1 MSGPLGPYGPV
12 LGMGHRYVY
21 FTAGVIMGS
30 ICLISTIIT
39 FILAKTHNDL
49 KQRGRYLVFWN
60 GLSAT
65 GVVTIYLMLNAFV
78 GDFPCY
84 ILLWTCYLCIVPWL
98 LTYLARGWR
107 LVFIYNQQVDFGRTI
122 LQKSATELNILHHNS
137 NNSPNEGA
145 NNPVNDVDDAVGTVA
160 RTGVEGR
167 KITVVEEKEGLDRH
181 YHNNNTNAEKDQG
194 EEEDAVGGSSS
205 QADLLER
212 VVAGSIKH
220 ESAGDASTT
229 IGERGG
235 EGVGVGG
242 KPMKTVRAIR
252 VDTPTK
258 QRLEAPLPPI
268 PRTLSQLPVDSSVCH
283 QLVVSI
289 APPSPVAD
297 SPTSITAIMV
307 NPHGSSATSTSDV
320 TSPRSL
326 QTEYNPCNVFH
337 AGTIKDAGAIQ
348 DHAPSRTM
356 SLTVDGEAVKDGR
369 SCSRYLPFNQAT
381 DGRLTIFLIIF
392 MIIPLIICLGM
403 QFIRP
408 SPVQINPIS
417 YKCGEGPV
425 FYPIYGFML
434 TFLAICC
441 PVLTYKLWWI
451 KDGFGIRNEL
461 LITMIIGLPG
471 FALYFLSPIY
481 LKKLDAGH
489 WNHVNWLILT
499 IFLAQVN
506 SVVLPL
512 IQFFLR
518 QRPKQRTGKNPFTG
532 IFRWDSYKSYPG
544 TPTLDM
550 NSDTSSFHFH
560 SRSSSQVISPHIPEH
575 CNSSIFERQS
585 VSHQSILSPSQNIHG
600 FLSDDFGYSSI
611 QASQSV
617 TTTGQGVEHR
627 HRRRGMKGFWLK
639 YGKDV
644 NGNIIPLSQ
653 MNPRAFEYALQ
664 DLEMLTELVKFSVTV
679 FSAENAKFLQEY
691 EGLRRQVREYYRLIT
706 QGRSH
711 GSKHSRRLSDVASSA
726 RAQTE
731 DGSVRGSDR
740 LPCSH
745 KKKSFTF
752 GSVASSIH
760 SKLSKCALSSVDN
773 SAKANSDSN
782 HDSNF
787 SVPEDESIIRD
798 GDPGSSTPRRPT
810 GPNVSKSFGRHRQD
824 LRGNL
829 WRLSLQSSLRQSST
843 TQSSPQGS
851 IVDDAASQITAE
863 RRSVP
868 SAAPFSPPGVS
879 SESSHRH
886 QSSDLTISSLDD
898 ATESRN
904 GFSGNDS
911 DQSSFSWYGRGNS
924 GSALS
929 YHDVTPSELS
939 SYQDA
944 ASETFGYHAGYFGGN
959 GETDSV
965 AGYRRGGS
973 DDIGSISVS
982 LNGPSLREHRQGC
995 EGPSQT
1001 SGCSCPIPIP
1011 SKRATGSVTS
1021 SQDFVRSASAPSS
1034 RGTIQSPTS
1043 PLHHAHQSAE
1053 SSPMGSSVG
1062 DGNRDGMTT
1071 YSTMKQQQHGRLNQ
1085 SFSSSPFHSPS
1096 SSVSAPFTPRL
1107 PSQPQLHNP
1116 TTIRA
1121 SQGLIPRSVSAR
1133 TILTAEDYRQQQHHT
1148 SSASSSNM
1156 SSGPLSSLSSQ
1167 QQQLP
1172 ITTAAT
1178 SPVPGVTSSRMPH
1191 LPQQTPS
1198 IASSAIR
1205 TPTQPRPL
1213 HNHQHLQHQRSDLG
1227 SRSDFHTDVVMPTPN
1242 GRTPVPKAL
1251 MAAFWEIYQT
1261 FILANSILELN
1272 LSEAHVSEVKRLF
1285 ANNECYLEMY
1295 EPIVREVQEL
1305 VYSNVWPR
1313 FIQSIQRQPQ
1323 GFPGKFKRTWKAF
1336 FGKGP
1341 EDQGD
1346 GIYDGQMG
1354 MSELFG
1360 YNGRIDH
1367 QQGEEGYRGS
1377 EGEEVGGGGGKEIAT
1392 KSYLPSLPPPQASYI
1407 HGQFAYLGGSEIP
1420 GLEGLNVRVDH
1431 SAGQVEKN
1439 YGSYGDEH
1447 LDLGRFG
1454 VMQELDFSALERI
1467 VIDPK

>member
-1 MSGPLGPYGPV
+1 M
-12 LGMGHRYVY
+12 
-21 FTAGVIMGS
+21 
-30 ICLISTIIT
+30 
-39 FILAKTHNDL
+39 LA
-49 KQRGRYLVFWN
+49 
-60 GLSAT
+60 
-65 GVVTIYLMLNAFV
+65 
-78 GDFPCY
+78 
-84 ILLWTCYLCIVPWL
+84 
-98 LTYLARGWR
+98 
-107 LVFIYNQQVDFGRTI
+107 
-122 LQKSATELNILHHNS
+122 
-137 NNSPNEGA
+137 
-145 NNPVNDVDDAVGTVA
+145 
-160 RTGVEGR
+160 
-167 KITVVEEKEGLDRH
+167 
-181 YHNNNTNAEKDQG
+181 
-194 EEEDAVGGSSS
+194 
-205 QADLLER
+205 
-212 VVAGSIKH
+212 
-220 ESAGDASTT
+220 
-229 IGERGG
+229 
-235 EGVGVGG
+235 
-242 KPMKTVRAIR
+242 
-252 VDTPTK
+252 
-258 QRLEAPLPPI
+258 
-268 PRTLSQLPVDSSVCH
+268 
-283 QLVVSI
+283 
-289 APPSPVAD
+289 
-297 SPTSITAIMV
+297 
-307 NPHGSSATSTSDV
+307 
-320 TSPRSL
+320 
-326 QTEYNPCNVFH
+326 
-337 AGTIKDAGAIQ
+337 
-348 DHAPSRTM
+348 
-356 SLTVDGEAVKDGR
+356 
-369 SCSRYLPFNQAT
+369 
-381 DGRLTIFLIIF
+381 
-392 MIIPLIICLGM
+392 
-403 QFIRP
+403 
-408 SPVQINPIS
+408 
-417 YKCGEGPV
+417 
-425 FYPIYGFML
+425 
-434 TFLAICC
+434 FLAICC

-560 SRSSSQVISPHIPEH
+560 SRSSSQVISPQIPEH
-575 CNSSIFERQS
+575 CDSSILERQS
-585 VSHQSILSPSQNIHG
+585 VSHQSVQPQSQNIHG
-600 FLSDDFGYSSI
+600 FLSDEFGYSSI
-611 QASQSV
+611 EVSQSV
-617 TTTGQGVEHR
+617 TTTGQG
-627 HRRRGMKGFWLK
+627 RRRGMKGFWLK
-639 YGKDV
+639 YGKDA

-711 GSKHSRRLSDVASSA
+711 GSKHSRQLSDVASSA

-731 DGSVRGSDR
+731 DGSIRGSDR
-740 LPCSH
+740 PPGSH
-745 KKKSFTF
+745 KKKSFNF
-752 GSVASSIH
+752 GSVTSSIH

-773 SAKANSDSN
+773 SAKANSDPN
-782 HDSNF
+782 HDSNV
-787 SVPEDESIIRD
+787 SASEDESIIRD

-810 GPNVSKSFGRHRQD
+810 GPNAIKSFGKHRQD

-829 WRLSLQSSLRQSST
+829 WRPSLQSSLRQSST
-843 TQSSPQGS
+843 SQSSPQGS
-851 IVDDAASQITAE
+851 IVEDTATQITAE
-863 RRSVP
+863 RRSIP

-879 SESSHRH
+879 SETSHKH
-886 QSSDLTISSLDD
+886 QTSDLTVSSLDD

-965 AGYRRGGS
+965 AGYQRSGS

-982 LNGPSLREHRQGC
+982 LNGASPRGHQQGC
-995 EGPSQT
+995 ECPSQT
-1001 SGCSCPIPIP
+1001 SRCFCPIPIP
-1011 SKRATGSVTS
+1011 SKRATGSITS

-1034 RGTIQSPTS
+1034 RGTTQSPTS
-1043 PLHHAHQSAE
+1043 PLHHAHHSAE
-1053 SSPMGSSVG
+1053 GSPMGSSVG
-1062 DGNRDGMTT
+1062 DGSRDGMAT
-1071 YSTMKQQQHGRLNQ
+1071 YSTMKQQQGRLNQ
-1085 SFSSSPFHSPS
+1085 SFSTSPFHSPS

-1107 PSQPQLHNP
+1107 PSQPQLHSPN
-1116 TTIRA
+1116 TIRA
-1121 SQGLIPRSVSAR
+1121 SHGLIPRSVSAR

-1148 SSASSSNM
+1148 SSANSSNT

-1172 ITTAAT
+1172 IIIAAT
-1178 SPVPGVTSSRMPH
+1178 SPVSGVTSPRMLH
-1191 LPQQTPS
+1191 LPQLTPS
-1198 IASSAIR
+1198 IASSAVR
-1205 TPTQPRPL
+1205 MPTQSRPL
-1213 HNHQHLQHQRSDLG
+1213 HHHQHHRHQRSDLG

-1261 FILANSILELN
+1261 FIMANSILELN
-1272 LSEAHVSEVKRLF
+1272 LSEVHVSEVKRLF

-1346 GIYDGQMG
+1346 GIFDGRMG

-1360 YNGRIDH
+1360 YHGRGDH
-1367 QQGEEGYRGS
+1367 QQGEEGSRVS
-1377 EGEEVGGGGGKEIAT
+1377 EGEEVGGVGEIAT
-1392 KSYLPSLPPPQASYI
+1392 KSYLPALPLPQASYI
-1407 HGQFAYLGGSEIP
+1407 HGQFANLGGSDIP
-1420 GLEGLNVRVDH
+1420 GLGGLNVRVGH
-1431 SAGQVEKN
+1431 SADQEEKN
-1439 YGSYGDEH
+1439 YDGYGDGE

-1454 VMQELDFSALERI
+1454 VMQELDLSALERI

>member
-12 LGMGHRYVY
+12 LGMGHRYAY

-30 ICLISTIIT
+30 ICLISTVMT

-60 GLSAT
+60 GISAT

-122 LQKSATELNILHHNS
+122 LQKSMTELNILHHNS
-137 NNSPNEGA
+137 NNSPNEGS
-145 NNPVNDVDDAVGTVA
+145 NNQVEDDDNDDAAGTVS

-167 KITVVEEKEGLDRH
+167 KITVVEQEKEGLDH
-181 YHNNNTNAEKDQG
+181 LTEEGQG
-194 EEEDAVGGSSS
+194 TEDAVEGSSS
-205 QADLLER
+205 QADLLEGL
-212 VVAGSIKH
+212 AGSINH
-220 ESAGDASTT
+220 EIAGDTT
-229 IGERGG
+229 PTRGG
-235 EGVGVGG
+235 TGAGVGVGG
-242 KPMKTVRAIR
+242 GRATKAARTR
-252 VDTPTK
+252 VDTPTR

-268 PRTLSQLPVDSSVCH
+268 PRTLPQPPADTSPISH

-297 SPTSITAIMV
+297 SPTSIATAIIV
-307 NPHGSSATSTSDV
+307 NAHGSNSSTPDV
-320 TSPRSL
+320 NSPRSV
-326 QTEYNPCNVFH
+326 QTEHNYNRLFH
-337 AGTIKDAGAIQ
+337 TGATKEAGTIN
-348 DHAPSRTM
+348 DHAPSRTL
-356 SLTVDGEAVKDGR
+356 SVSIDGEAINDGR

-381 DGRLTIFLIIF
+381 DGRLTIFLLIF
-392 MIIPLIICLGM
+392 MVIPLAICLGM
-403 QFIRP
+403 QFIKP

-434 TFLAICC
+434 AFLAIGC

-499 IFLAQVN
+499 IFFAQVN

-532 IFRWDSYKSYPG
+532 IFRWDSSKSSPG

-560 SRSSSQVISPHIPEH
+560 SRSSSQVLSPQIDH
-575 CNSSIFERQS
+575 CDSSIFERQS
-585 VSHQSILSPSQNIHG
+585 VSHQSIISQSQNIHG
-600 FLSDDFGYSSI
+600 FLNDEFGNSSI
-611 QASQSV
+611 QVSQSV
-617 TTTGQGVEHR
+617 TTTGQGPEHR
-627 HRRRGMKGFWLK
+627 NRRRGMKGFWLK
-639 YGKDV
+639 YGKDAD
-644 NGNIIPLSQ
+644 GNIIPLSK

-664 DLEMLTELVKFSVTV
+664 DQEMLAELVKFSVTV

-711 GSKHSRRLSDVASSA
+711 GSKHSHQLSDVASSA
-726 RAQTE
+726 RVPTE

-740 LPCSH
+740 PPRSH
-745 KKKSFTF
+745 KKKPSIF
-752 GSVASSIH
+752 GSVASSFH
-760 SKLSKCALSSVDN
+760 SKLSKCASSSFDSN
-773 SAKANSDSN
+773 AKASPEFKHNNSVSA
-782 HDSNF
+782 S
-787 SVPEDESIIRD
+787 EDGSIVRD
-798 GDPGSSTPRRPT
+798 GDPGSSTPQRPA
-810 GPNVSKSFGRHRQD
+810 GPNATKSFGKHRQD

-829 WRLSLQSSLRQSST
+829 WRLSMQSSLRQSST
-843 TQSSPQGS
+843 SQSSPQGS

-863 RRSVP
+863 KRST
-868 SAAPFSPPGVS
+868 SYAAPFSPPRAS
-879 SESSHRH
+879 SESFHRH
-886 QSSDLTISSLDD
+886 KTSDLSISSLDD
-898 ATESRN
+898 ATDSRN
-904 GFSGNDS
+904 GFGGNES
-911 DQSSFSWYGRGNS
+911 DRSSFSWYGRGKS
-924 GSALS
+924 GSVLS

-944 ASETFGYHAGYFGGN
+944 ASETFGYHNGYFAGNGDTDSMAGYQ
-959 GETDSV
+959 
-965 AGYRRGGS
+965 RGGS
-973 DDIGSISVS
+973 GDIGSISVS
-982 LNGPSLREHRQGC
+982 INATTPREHQPGC

-1001 SGCSCPIPIP
+1001 IGCSCPILIP
-1011 SKRATGSVTS
+1011 SKRATESTS
-1021 SQDFVRSASAPSS
+1021 SSQGFVRSASAPSS
-1034 RGTIQSPTS
+1034 RSTIHSPTS
-1043 PLHHAHQSAE
+1043 SRHNGHHSAE
-1053 SSPMGSSVG
+1053 GSPLGSLIG
-1062 DGNRDGMTT
+1062 DGSRDGMAA
-1071 YSTMKQQQHGRLNQ
+1071 YSTMKQQQQARLNQ
-1085 SFSSSPFHSPS
+1085 SFSQSPFHSPS
-1096 SSVSAPFTPRL
+1096 SSVSASFTPRL
-1107 PSQPQLHNP
+1107 PSQPQLHSPN
-1116 TTIRA
+1116 TIRA
-1121 SQGLIPRSVSAR
+1121 TQGLIPRSVSAR
-1133 TILTAEDYRQQQHHT
+1133 TILTAEDYRLQQSNH
-1148 SSASSSNM
+1148 SSANSSTT
-1156 SSGPLSSLSSQ
+1156 SSGPLSPLSIQ

-1172 ITTAAT
+1172 ITMSAT
-1178 SPVPGVTSSRMPH
+1178 SPVLGATSPRMQN
-1191 LPQQTPS
+1191 LPQLTPS
-1198 IASSAIR
+1198 ISNSAAKTSTQSRSS
-1205 TPTQPRPL
+1205 
-1213 HNHQHLQHQRSDLG
+1213 HQHPHRHPHQRSDQG

-1261 FILANSILELN
+1261 FIMVNSILELN
-1272 LSEAHVSEVKRLF
+1272 LCEAHVSEIKRLF
-1285 ANNECYLEMY
+1285 ASNECYLEMY

-1323 GFPGKFKRTWKAF
+1323 GLPGKFKRTWKAF

-1341 EDQGD
+1341 EDQED
-1346 GIYDGQMG
+1346 GIFDGRMG
-1354 MSELFG
+1354 GFFRYHGRGDHHELT
-1360 YNGRIDH
+1360 H
-1367 QQGEEGYRGS
+1367 QEGEEGRRDS
-1377 EGEEVGGGGGKEIAT
+1377 EGEEGKEFAM
-1392 KSYLPSLPPPQASYI
+1392 KSYVPSPPPPQASYI
-1407 HGQFAYLGGSEIP
+1407 HGQFAYLGGSGVP
-1420 GLEGLNVRVDH
+1420 GLEGLNVRVSD
-1431 SAGQVEKN
+1431 ATGQDEKDGRGGN
-1439 YGSYGDEH
+1439 EEQ

-1454 VMQELDFSALERI
+1454 VMQELDLSVLQRI